1 MDITNFDMPFN
12 RRAAHGGFGGL
23 GLGDILAALR
33 LWARAARSGHAQRRP
48 PAGRAAIG
56 DHLLRDIGINRLGMR
71 EATLAIQN
79 EAGGKTPRR
88 DA

>member
-1 MDITNFDMPFN
+1 MDITNFDISFN
-12 RRAAHGGFGGL
+12 RRGAHGGLGGL

-56 DHLLRDIGINRLGMR
+56 DHLMRDIGITRLGMR
-71 EATLAIQN
+71 ETAHTGLN
-79 EAGGKTPRR
+79 EAGA
-88 DA
+88 D